1 LSDQAQRKEPRVI
14 KRYAN
19 RKLYD
24 MSQSCYITHEEIA
37 ALVQSGEE
45 VRIVDNKT
53 KADLTSTT
61 LTQILLDEERRVRR
75 SLPIDTLKEFCSR
88 RVRQPV
94 VNLREEAEKR
104 VREMLQGI
112 RREAPASEKA
122 EPVAAPEPPPA
133 PTPPPSAPPAA
144 QSAGKPTEVIRH
156 AVEERLADIQA
167 YFAQFDFPRRIAE
180 LERRVAALEDELAEA
195 RASEAPR

>member
-1 LSDQAQRKEPRVI
+1 MSDKADKKEPRVI

-37 ALVQSGEE
+37 ALVQGGED

-75 SLPIDTLKEFCSR
+75 SLPIDTLKEFFAR

-112 RREAPASEKA
+112 RREPDKTEPAPAPA
-122 EPVAAPEPPPA
+122 PPPEPAPA
-133 PTPPPSAPPAA
+133 PTAS
-144 QSAGKPTEVIRH
+144 GKPTEVIRH
-156 AVEERLADIQA
+156 AVEERWADIQS
-167 YFAQFDFPRRIAE
+167 YFSQFDFPRRIAE
-180 LERRVAALEDELAEA
+180 LERRIVQLEHELAEA
-195 RASEAPR
+195 RGQKPPNEADPS